1 MDTMKWL
8 RQLPDAELL
17 AFWHMVDA
25 RIADKI
31 QVVRHTDHADVCF
44 WEYGWG
50 DEEEAKEAVPTWY
63 WFHDYCVRFKD
74 VYGSDE
80 DEADLTR
87 QYLRFMTGRFGKE
100 YLAGYLSYRS
110 GIESSFFIAA
120 MGIQW
125 TDINN
130 KTAAK
135 K

>member
-8 RQLPDAELL
+8 RQLPVTVLL
-17 AFWHMVDA
+17 AFWHTVDA

-31 QVVRHTDHADVCF
+31 QVVRHADHADVCF

-50 DEEEAKEAVPTWY
+50 DEEEAKEPVPT
-63 WFHDYCVRFKD
+63 DD
-74 VYGSDE
+74 

-87 QYLRFMTGRFGKE
+87 QYLRFMAGRFGKK

-110 GIESSFFIAA
+110 GIESSFFITV
-120 MGIQW
+120 MGIQG

-130 KTAAK
+130 KTVVK